1 MVKEFIY
8 AFCSTIG
15 FGILFN
21 IPRKEL
27 IFSAISG
34 ALGWVIYKDL
44 MNNFESGIMASFFGA
59 LAVGIS
65 SEIFAR
71 VRKMPATVFV
81 IPGIIP
87 LVPGYGLYYAMLKII
102 EKNYDEASAVGFE
115 TVLVA
120 ITIASGI
127 IISTSIGK
135 MIKNSLGDSKN
146 DKKIEFGK

>member
-1 MVKEFIY
+1 MIREFLY
-8 AFCSTIG
+8 ALCSTIG

-27 IFSAISG
+27 PLSALSG
-34 ALGWVIYKDL
+34 AIGWVIYKEL
-44 MNNFESGIMASFFGA
+44 MNNFDSSIMASFFGA

-71 VRKMPATVFV
+71 IRKMPATVFV

-102 EKNYDEASAVGFE
+102 EASYNEASAVGFE
-115 TVLVA
+115 TFLIA
-120 ITIASGI
+120 LSIASGI
-127 IISTSIGK
+127 IISTSVGK
-135 MIKNSLGDSKN
+135 MIKNYL
-146 DKKIEFGK
+146 KI